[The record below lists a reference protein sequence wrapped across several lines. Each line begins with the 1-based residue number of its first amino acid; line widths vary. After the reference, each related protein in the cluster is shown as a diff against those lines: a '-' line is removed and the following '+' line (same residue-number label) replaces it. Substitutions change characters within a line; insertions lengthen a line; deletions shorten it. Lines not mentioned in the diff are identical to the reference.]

1 MKRRDAE
8 FRQYPN
14 LVGTYEKPRRVPKNL
29 SWVRPG
35 FGVTLASHETS
46 KHPRRWS
53 MRPDRVQIEPA
64 GVTAE
69 QSISEPQALL
79 TMVLRDYKPP
89 TATHATNGSY
99 VQTPQNGRFT
109 TG

>member
-64 GVTAE
+64 GVTARRTL
-69 QSISEPQALL
+69 SGSNHLL
-79 TMVLRDYKPP
+79 KKYATEHNAT
-89 TATHATNGSY
+89 TAANSRAR
-99 VQTPQNGRFT
+99 PS
-109 TG
+109 

>member
-64 GVTAE
+64 GVTAGKIFATADKQLVKIVLE
-69 QSISEPQALL
+69 DNADHPTRFL
-79 TMVLRDYKPP
+79 THPFRYPP
-89 TATHATNGSY
+89 
-99 VQTPQNGRFT
+99 
-109 TG
+109 